1 MRFTEHEMT
10 AALQGTVRAALAEDP
25 EQAQA
30 LWDAMPR
37 FARFQALTLVG
48 DQVLPVLVALPDVVV
63 ETGSRATYDDA
74 TVAEVTAPLLAAE
87 WDRSQGDGS
96 WDAQPAED
104 REAYLDHRVGL
115 VQEVLA
121 AMPPRQDPDALIVPD
136 HL

>member
-10 AALQGTVRAALAEDP
+10 TALQGAVRASLSEDP
-25 EQAQA
+25 AEAA
-30 LWDAMPR
+30 AAWEGLDR

-48 DQVLPVLVALPDVVV
+48 DQVLPVLVELPDVVV
-63 ETGSRATYDDA
+63 EPGTRATYDDA
-74 TVAEVTAPLLAAE
+74 TVAAVAEPLLAAE

-96 WDAQPAED
+96 WAAVAEDD

-115 VQEVLA
+115 VQEVLSHL
-121 AMPPRQDPDALIVPD
+121 PPRQDPDALVVPD

>member
-10 AALQGTVRAALAEDP
+10 AALQGAVRAALAEDP
-25 EQAQA
+25 DRAQE
-30 LWDAMPR
+30 LWDGLEK
-37 FARFQALTLVG
+37 FARFQTLTLVG

-63 ETGSRATYDDA
+63 EPGTRAEYDDE
-74 TVAEVTAPLLAAE
+74 TVAQVAAPLLAAE

-96 WDAQPAED
+96 WDAQPEED

-115 VQEVLA
+115 VQEVLSH
-121 AMPPRQDPDALIVPD
+121 MPPRQDPDALIVPD

>member
-10 AALQGTVRAALAEDP
+10 AALQGAVRASLAEDP

-30 LWDAMPR
+30 LWDDLPK
-37 FARFQALTLVG
+37 FQRFQTLTLIG

-63 ETGSRATYDDA
+63 EPGTRAEYDDA
-74 TVAEVTAPLLAAE
+74 TVAEVAAPLLAAE
-87 WDRSQGDGS
+87 WDRAQGDGS
-96 WDAQPAED
+96 WDAQPDED

-121 AMPPRQDPDALIVPD
+121 QVPPRQDPDTLVVPD